1 MNVSVVVC
9 AYTLARWELL
19 ARAVESVLA
28 EETASQL
35 ILVIDHNDELLDRST
50 STWPQAHVI
59 ANAGER
65 GLSDARNTGVEFAKS
80 DVIAFL
86 DDDAAGEPGWLADLC
101 EPFVEES
108 VGLTAGRV
116 LPEWALGQPTWFP
129 DEFMWV
135 VGCSYA
141 GQATEAT
148 VIRNPIGA
156 SMAVRRAV
164 FAEVG
169 LFHDRVGR
177 VGRNTGGC
185 EETELAIRARRA
197 GWTTYSAPSSVVRH
211 YVSSERH
218 EFRYFVRRCWSEGK
232 AKAMVATL
240 AGASD
245 ALEAERSY
253 VTRALPRGVAQHLL
267 GHRRSRIRGT
277 VAIAAGLG
285 ITAAGYV
292 SARLGGLRLDDLPT
306 APALGSVVENHP

>member
-1 MNVSVVVC
+1 MGISVVIC
-9 AYTLARWELL
+9 AYTLERWELL
-19 ARAVESVLA
+19 TRAVESVVA
-28 EETASQL
+28 EDVADQL
-35 ILVIDHNDELLDRST
+35 IVVIDHNDELLERSLA
-50 STWPQAHVI
+50 TWPDASVI
-59 ANAGER
+59 ANAGDR
-65 GLSDARNTGVEFAKS
+65 GLSDARNTGVEIARS
-80 DVIAFL
+80 ELIAFL
-86 DDDAAGEPGWLADLC
+86 DDDAAGEPGWLTNLC
-101 EPFVEES
+101 NPFNDES

-116 LPEWALGQPTWFP
+116 LPEWAEGQPTWFP

-141 GQATEAT
+141 GQPTIPI

-169 LFHDRVGR
+169 LFHAGVGR

-211 YVSSERH
+211 HVPPERH
-218 EFRYFVRRCWSEGK
+218 EFRYFARRCWSEGR

-240 AGASD
+240 AGGSD

-253 VTRALPRGVAQHLL
+253 VTKALPGGVAQHLI
-267 GHRRSRIRGT
+267 GNRSSRVRGT
-277 VAIAAGLG
+277 LAIATGLG
-285 ITAAGYV
+285 VTAAGYL
-292 SARLGGLRLDDLPT
+292 SARVRGLRLDDLPT
-306 APALGSVVENHP
+306 APALGSVVEHHP